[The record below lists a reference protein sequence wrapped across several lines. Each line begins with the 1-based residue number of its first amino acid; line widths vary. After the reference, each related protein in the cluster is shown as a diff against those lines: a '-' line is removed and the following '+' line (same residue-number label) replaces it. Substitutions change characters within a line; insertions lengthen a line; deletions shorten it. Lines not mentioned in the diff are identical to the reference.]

1 MQKSPMTCTAQKDIA
16 KQIFKDCGTYF
27 PSDAAVE
34 QRRKG
39 NGCPSLVDVVDGNAS
54 ENKKTKM

>member
-1 MQKSPMTCTAQKDIA
+1 MTCTAQKDIA
-16 KQIFKDCGTYF
+16 KQICKDCGTYF